1 MSYGASVDDLKLL
14 PLLPPRPLRH
24 CLWPRRARG
33 VRPPRRRWPLPP
45 RRHRP
50 PPRQE
55 EVKQERC
62 PATFAVT
69 ILAAMCFAA
78 SFSDNFNSPSP
89 TTSVKIL
96 NINWFQKEANGND
109 EHDAE
114 HFRRPF
120 ISVHV
125 EHKTGK
131 HSKRQGLQLGNALS
145 YHAKDWQDVCR
156 QDSHDRLSAS

>member
-109 EHDAE
+109 EGSILKGKDFNLAMHY
-114 HFRRPF
+114 HIMP
-120 ISVHV
+120 
-125 EHKTGK
+125 KTGK
-131 HSKRQGLQLGNALS
+131 MFADKIVMIG
-145 YHAKDWQDVCR
+145 Y
-156 QDSHDRLSAS
+156 RLPKQYR